1 MAIEN
6 GLMPMKN
13 LWLLSSIIL
22 LFFSQ
27 MTLLC
32 MSSCTE
38 ETLVWIRADLQPLR
52 RLGRE
57 MQSQR
62 HHFIVGYAVVGLP
75 DLPLRQDGLVR
86 VWNHWLWAAQQDDQ
100 QSCCQQQESAPLT
113 CRGQAHHSWESQMF
127 VPTQKNMLLSQF
139 LNCSDNYSFNIGTL
153 DWSSYCWLWSWL
165 WSWLD
170 QSLHG
175 FGQELSQKILNTAY
189 VCITVTLYLFYFFCP
204 NNGCNLASLTS
215 FLLGYDLDLN
225 C

>member
-1 MAIEN
+1 MKKPWQLTRSPYLFMAIEN

-62 HHFIVGYAVVGLP
+62 HHFVVGYAVVGLP

-153 DWSSYCWLWSWL
+153 DWSSYCWLWSRVITENLKYSICMHNCNFILILLFLSKKWL
-165 WSWLD
+165 
-170 QSLHG
+170 
-175 FGQELSQKILNTAY
+175 
-189 VCITVTLYLFYFFCP
+189 
-204 NNGCNLASLTS
+204 
-215 FLLGYDLDLN
+215 
-225 C
+225 